1 MTRGALALFLSA
13 KSNPLLEARCRL
25 TQRLR
30 NEPRVSSI
38 KGFLLRINHR
48 CEASLAPTSPLPLS
62 LSLCTLNTYS
72 HCWAQEEK
80 KHYGNLFICCKYI
93 GYYFWSRQACVIVRE
108 IVAWIFVGVI
118 STRSFI
124 IRAKTPFC
132 SSFSFTAAVS
142 LESRWNSLWL
152 HQRRIYPQF
161 WPSAHSFM
169 SNTVPKVSSV
179 RL

>member
-1 MTRGALALFLSA
+1 MSPESLLSKDFCCALITDVKL
-13 KSNPLLEARCRL
+13 
-25 TQRLR
+25 
-30 NEPRVSSI
+30 
-38 KGFLLRINHR
+38 
-48 CEASLAPTSPLPLS
+48 LS
-62 LSLCTLNTYS
+62 LQHLHFLFPSHSAHSTHTLT
-72 HCWAQEEK
+72 AGLRKK

-93 GYYFWSRQACVIVRE
+93 YIYNTQACVIVRE

-142 LESRWNSLWL
+142 LESRWNSFWL